1 MKIFIDFDDVIFN
14 TKKFVAD
21 RGKIFQKNG
30 VSQKIYTKCY
40 HSEVETGRIKRYEC
54 RAHIRRARNLVAFDV
69 KKLERDLDN
78 HLAHAEGYI
87 FSDAVKFLEKFK
99 QADLYLVSFA
109 KTEYQKAKIK
119 NSKISS
125 YFKKV
130 FIVDGPKAAA
140 VGKIIKHHDDSYFF
154 IDDRTAYIDDVK
166 KRYPEVISILMQ
178 RGGGR
183 YFDKKT
189 KYCNF
194 KTTNFAQVAKL
205 INKNKNGGR

>member
-30 VSQKIYTKCY
+30 ISQKIYKQCY

-69 KKLERDLDN
+69 KKLERDLDD
-78 HLAHAEGYI
+78 HLTHAVGYV
-87 FSDAVKFLEKFK
+87 FPDAVRFLEKFK
-99 QADLYLVSFA
+99 RTDLYLVSFA

-119 NSKISS
+119 NSKISG
-125 YFKKV
+125 YFKKI
-130 FIVDGPKAAA
+130 FIVDGSKSAA
-140 VGKIIKHHDDSYFF
+140 VGKIIKHHDESYLF
-154 IDDRTAYIDDVK
+154 IDDRAAYIDDVK
-166 KRYPEVISILMQ
+166 KKHPGVVSILMQ
-178 RGGGR
+178 RSGGR

-189 KYCNF
+189 KRCDF
-194 KTTNFAQVAKL
+194 KVTNFTQVTKL
-205 INKNKNGGR
+205 INKNKKWR